1 MKRSVLIFGLV
12 LIMAVAL
19 AVPAFAENNSTPAPV
34 AVQEGSTSERTEC
47 SEENRAAL
55 EGETFTFYTVGDLSG
70 PFAFISQPLR
80 AGLVDAAEYFNETE
94 GGICGAEIVIDARD
108 TGGSQDV
115 MREEWDAIT
124 AEVDNLE
131 AMFLFGSADAELL
144 REDAINQEIPILLSA
159 GSELA
164 LYGETGDE
172 PGWTF
177 AIIPLY
183 TDQLG
188 TFCDF
193 INENWGNEEL
203 GLDIEGDPVIGHLS
217 WEGAFGRSTDT
228 PQTRAYCESLGI
240 GYAGAEYFLPTTS
253 DVSTQLDVLV
263 GEGANIIFST
273 SLASGP
279 ANVAAAIAGAEL
291 QGEVVQ
297 AGVNWSLD
305 TSVIGLGGVDTQG
318 IIGAQPFLWWDDID
332 NLGVQI
338 VNNAWATNRFLPAQE
353 AGDEAAIGNALAQRN
368 IAYLLSWPVIDA
380 YIEIMTRTIN
390 RVGAENLNGAAF
402 YETLNSGFDY
412 DAMSGILQF
421 NFDEQE
427 RAVQTSQIGQIRFLE
442 TEQGVNPT
450 VVSLRDFAVVPDLR
464 VGGDDTVGGDE

>member
-1 MKRSVLIFGLV
+1 MKKKALLVGIIMVLV
-12 LIMAVAL
+12 AAMAVPA
-19 AVPAFAENNSTPAPV
+19 AFAENTSTSVAPTF
-34 AVQEGSTSERTEC
+34 QEGNTSERTEC

-80 AGLVDAAEYFNETE
+80 AGLVDAAAHFNETE

-124 AEVDNLE
+124 AEVENLE

-144 REDAINQEIPILLSA
+144 REDAINQQIPILLSA

-164 LYGETGDE
+164 LYGESGDE

-188 TFCDF
+188 TFCEF
-193 INENWGNEEL
+193 IAENWGNEEF

-228 PQTRAYCESLGI
+228 PQTRAYCESLGV

-291 QGEVVQ
+291 QDELVQ
-297 AGVNWSLD
+297 AGVNWTLD
-305 TSVIGLGGVDTQG
+305 TSVIGLGGADTQG
-318 IIGAQPFLWWDDID
+318 IIGAQPFLWWDDIE
-332 NLGVQI
+332 NPGVQI
-338 VNNAWATNRFLPAQE
+338 VANSWAVNRFLPAGDDEE
-353 AGDEAAIGNALAQRN
+353 AQRAALAQRN

-390 RVGAENLNGAAF
+390 RVGAENLDGAAF

-421 NFDEQE
+421 SFDEE
-427 RAVQTSQIGQIRFLE
+427 VRAVQTSQIGQIRFLQ

-450 VVSLRDFAVVPDLR
+450 VVSLRDFQPVPDLR
-464 VGGDDTVGGDE
+464 VGGADTVDSEE